1 MQRKFITNLIL
12 LLFLNL
18 LIKPFWILGVDLAVQ
33 KNVGVGNYGFYYAV
47 FNFSFLFNIFLDM
60 GITNFNNRNIAQNN
74 HLLNKHFSSI
84 LLLKLMLGFSFI
96 ILTYIIGL
104 LIGYNADQLKILGWM
119 VFNQFLISFVLYLR
133 SNISGLLLFKTDSL
147 ISVLDRFLMI
157 IFTSILLWG
166 NVTREAFKI
175 EWFIYCQTAA
185 YFVTAIIALLVV
197 MRKSAFQ
204 KLHWNWPFFMMI
216 VKKSFPYAVLV
227 LLMTFYNRI
236 DSVMIERIL
245 PENFG
250 NEQVGIYAS
259 AYRLLDATNMIAYLF
274 SVLLLP
280 LFAHMISKREPV
292 TDLVKLSFDLL
303 FTVSVIIASIC
314 FTYSEFIMGMLYK
327 THIKESSE
335 IFRLIMIGFIPISAT
350 YIFGTLLT
358 ANGNLKELNIVAGSG
373 MILNITLNLILIPR
387 LFAQGSAFSSLITQ
401 SLTAAIQ
408 VFIACKVFSFKFSNR
423 FVSFHIFFVFL
434 LMASLFFTHKFIG
447 ESIGSIIIA
456 GIIGIILSIVF
467 GLLPLTKV
475 IEIVKAR
482 FISQNEQ

>member
-245 PENFG
+245 PEDFG

-408 VFIACKVFSFKFSNR
+408 VIIACKVFSFKFSNR